1 MVLCFPWKL
10 YRSHSSTLETL
21 STHTHTHSH
30 SHSLTRSHPPYL
42 LNTYS
47 HPHPHTLTPTQL
59 EEMRSN
65 HERHVAEVERLVEDK
80 DERISE
86 LLTNLK
92 QLRGDIGSAHLP
104 DGSVVASVG
113 GLRPPGLARR
123 TATIG
128 VQTSEELLS
137 DSEPAILPVDVSVGG
152 ANSVLT
158 NGERATMMSLGP
170 DEEVPLV
177 RIKTNVSSHQL
188 CLNVNCIQ

>member
-1 MVLCFPWKL
+1 
-10 YRSHSSTLETL
+10 
-21 STHTHTHSH
+21 
-30 SHSLTRSHPPYL
+30 
-42 LNTYS
+42 
-47 HPHPHTLTPTQL
+47 
-59 EEMRSN
+59 MRSN
-65 HERHVAEVERLVEDK
+65 HERHIAEVERLVEEK

-137 DSEPAILPVDVSVGG
+137 DISEPAILPVDESVGG

-177 RIKTNVSSHQL
+177 QIRTLMFHFTCCVRMSGKIAFSSSK
-188 CLNVNCIQ
+188 CLQWNL